1 MDTSQMKNIIILKNI
16 PSNIVEEAIVVL
28 KPNKRV
34 KQLKYMDKSNSIEK
48 NTKDNTKE
56 YIIKEAEMIIS
67 TYINN
72 IENKKNININGVK
85 EVTQKYKRLKLLTFL
100 LIGILIMYTV
110 ISIMPIK

>member
-28 KPNKRV
+28 KPNKKV
-34 KQLKYMDKSNSIEK
+34 KQLKYMDKSNGIEK

-85 EVTQKYKRLKLLTFL
+85 EVTQKYKRLKLVTFL
-100 LIGILIMYTV
+100 LVGIVIMYTI